1 MGGNGAGSGVSAQEF
16 QMPILSQSQISS
28 ARPIWPNL
36 AITFEPQAAT
46 WTSPISF
53 AENGNFFGLENSN
66 IPLDNANW
74 DGRMPCVLFLAQRNS
89 SQSSYPSGY
98 GHDGA
103 RFRNANHL
111 QPGHK
116 AIEVANSWAVLPST
130 EAEMPAV
137 TLGKRKGEK

>member
-1 MGGNGAGSGVSAQEF
+1 
-16 QMPILSQSQISS
+16 MPILSQSQISS
-28 ARPIWPNL
+28 TRPIWPNF
-36 AITFEPQAAT
+36 ATTFEPQAAT

-53 AENGNFFGLENSN
+53 AENGSFFGLENSN

-89 SQSSYPSGY
+89 FPSSHPSDY
-98 GHDGA
+98 RHDEA
-103 RFRNANHL
+103 QLWNANHL
-111 QPGHK
+111 QPGRK
-116 AIEVANSWAVLPST
+116 AIEVANSWTAISST